1 MKNIIIFTAPRSGSG
16 LLTKII
22 SDAPNTINLAEF
34 FSAGRA
40 HVGKHLNNY
49 IEYIRQGHI
58 AGLEAYKPLMEKL
71 AKLDTHNL
79 SCVNTISQ
87 YLNINILKLYL
98 EFKGNPNF
106 ILKIFQSHYTDDNQI
121 DIYQLIDMFDVMIIL
136 YRENLLEHY
145 ISFERAM
152 ETKVWFKHNKKYQS
166 SQINPGWWRVGAANI
181 KQNKSYDNKTKI
193 KWDKIK
199 YIKYCNKLNRSYHNY
214 NKILANIN
222 KPTIVIRYEDLNKQ
236 KDKYQYV
243 QSILDHNNIDH
254 KLIHSNEDPLAKQS
268 VEGFPIEDNFLNKQQ
283 FIKEFME
290 DTDDIP
296 KKLQFRLGE

>member
-34 FSAGRA
+34 FSAGKT

-49 IEYIRQGHI
+49 IQYMNKDYI

-71 AKLDTHNL
+71 AKLNTHNL
-79 SCVNTISQ
+79 SNRSEISQ
-87 YLNINILKLYL
+87 YLNTNILKLYL
-98 EFKGNPNF
+98 QFKGNPNF
-106 ILKIFQSHYTDDNQI
+106 ILKIFHSHYNGDNQI
-121 DIYQLIDMFDVMIIL
+121 DIYQLVDMFDAMIIL
-136 YRENLLEHY
+136 YRENLIEHY

-152 ETKVWFKHNKKYQS
+152 KTKVWFRPNEKYQS
-166 SQINPGWWRVGAANI
+166 NRIDFC
-181 KQNKSYDNKTKI
+181 QNNKGSKNRKKSYDNKTKI
-193 KWDKIK
+193 KWDKTK
-199 YIKYCNKLNRSYHNY
+199 YIKYCNKLNKSYNNY
-214 NKILANIN
+214 NTIVNISC

-236 KDKYQYV
+236 KNKYKYV
-243 QSILDHNNIDH
+243 QSILDYNNIDH
-254 KLIHSNEDPLAKQS
+254 KLIHSNEDPLVKQS

-296 KKLQFRLGE
+296 KKLQFRL